1 MAAPMASIQA
11 HSRPTLKLFCKSDSR
26 SKNGT
31 FCLEMLKSKIKGCKE
46 REKSGLMAKRIPTS
60 LATSDMARTAT
71 GLQKDHL
78 RACYFLGTWGVD
90 GSEQMGSH
98 FWTGSEFGG
107 FPGGTSGKRKKK
119 NPLANVGDLRN
130 TGSISVM
137 GKSPGG
143 GNGNQ
148 LQYSSL
154 ENAMAEEPGGLQ
166 STASQRVGHN

>member
-1 MAAPMASIQA
+1 MGQNRWVPTFGQVANLGASQVV
-11 HSRPTLKLFCKSDSR
+11 LVV
-26 SKNGT
+26 
-31 FCLEMLKSKIKGCKE
+31 KE
-46 REKSGLMAKRIPTS
+46 
-60 LATSDMARTAT
+60 
-71 GLQKDHL
+71 
-78 RACYFLGTWGVD
+78 
-90 GSEQMGSH
+90 
-98 FWTGSEFGG
+98 
-107 FPGGTSGKRKKK
+107 KK